1 MGRRGKILVEYRM
14 AVTLKDVAKRAGVS
28 IPTVSLI
35 INDHD
40 LPFKESTRRA
50 VLEAVEALNYR
61 PDSMARRNANGS
73 NRRDAVA
80 LLLRS
85 ESRTRVANS
94 PAYEFICGVNDV
106 LMEENQFLVM
116 MKLHHLE
123 QQDQSGAPPRVIAER
138 FIDGLIVE
146 TGLPPQLE
154 QAVDRYHIM
163 TIWLN
168 TNHHDPNDCIYPDEV
183 HAGRIATEHLIQLGH
198 QNILFLA
205 RLNASSSTLEEH
217 FSAPHRQLGYEQT
230 MTNRQLPTQ
239 VVFEKRKPDPQSI
252 NSGGGGT
259 TATDLSDAVSAV
271 MKSRSTASPITA
283 VVTYEIGQ
291 AVRLRFDLQKAG
303 LECPRDVSII
313 ASEDLRYERRM
324 WPEMAGVSCDRYQMG
339 RQAAE
344 MMLAKITMKGQPQ
357 PSRIFRGNLIV
368 AATAAPPP
376 NSASNKERA
385 KPKARRRSP

>member
-1 MGRRGKILVEYRM
+1 M

-35 INDHD
+35 INEHD

-106 LMEENQFLVM
+106 LMEQNQFLVM

-146 TGLPPQLE
+146 AGLPPQLE
-154 QAVDRYHIM
+154 QAVERYHIM

-168 TNHHDPNDCIYPDEV
+168 TNHHDPNDCIYPDEI
-183 HAGRIATEHLIQLGH
+183 HAGRVATEHLVQLGH

-205 RLNASSSTLEEH
+205 RLNSSTPAAEEH
-217 FSAPHRQLGYEQT
+217 FSAPDRQHGYEQIVT
-230 MTNRQLPTQ
+230 HHHLLARI
-239 VVFEKRKPDPQSI
+239 VHERRKPDPQSI
-252 NSGGGGT
+252 NTGAGGT
-259 TATDLSDAVSAV
+259 TSADLSEATTAVV
-271 MKSRSTASPITA
+271 KSRSTAAPITG
-283 VVTYEIGQ
+283 VVAYEIGQ

-303 LECPRDVSII
+303 LDCPGDISII
-313 ASEDLRYERRM
+313 AAEDLRYERRV
-324 WPEMAGVSCDRYQMG
+324 WPEMAGVSFDRYQMG

-357 PSRIFRGNLIV
+357 PSLILRGNLIV
-368 AATAAPPP
+368 GETTAPPP
-376 NSASNKERA
+376 TSASNKVRVKA
-385 KPKARRRSP
+385 NARRRIE